1 VSYFNLGFKDPVTKL
16 SFSDSSEI
24 VYKGYFI
31 SLNLV
36 AFACPQKKLNNNMA
50 AYDGFSINHNAFPYF
65 GYKIDKKKFNEY
77 IKEKYGKDATITIVD
92 NGYDDFID
100 GEFRDKSSRNGGS
113 SGGSGPVGTSGTGA
127 AAQGQAGDSG
137 AGGMEGEKKEMKF
150 GTKRRRRR
158 SSN

>member
-1 VSYFNLGFKDPVTKL
+1 MSYFNLGFKDPVTKL
-16 SFSDSSEI
+16 PFSDSSEI
-24 VYKGYFI
+24 VYRGYFI

-50 AYDGFSINHNAFPYF
+50 AYDGFLINHNAFPYF
-65 GYKIDKKKFNEY
+65 GYKIDEQKFNSF
-77 IKEKYGKDATITIVD
+77 IREKYGADAKITVVD

-100 GEFRDKSSRNGGS
+100 GDFRDNNRGKGGS
-113 SGGSGPVGTSGTGA
+113 SGGGGSGPTSA
-127 AAQGQAGDSG
+127 AG
-137 AGGMEGEKKEMKF
+137 AGGFASASDNGMGGEKKEMKF